1 MKKILF
7 LIDSLA
13 VGGAEISV
21 LEVIK
26 NLQQCSSVVCVVYQG
41 EHSLKAEFEAAG
53 AKLYFLN
60 IKKRFGFG
68 EGVRE
73 LRKILK
79 MEKPNLVHTTLFK
92 SEIIGRIA
100 VPSSKIPL
108 VGSLISDTYGKE
120 RYALVSRRERLKLNL
135 YKLLNRIT
143 AKRPDMYISV
153 SKSIIQP
160 NLKYLGIK
168 ESKVK
173 LIQNG
178 RDVTVFEKARIYS
191 KSEIIPDATSESLL
205 IITNSRVIRSKG
217 FDEMLLAF
225 QSLSKKFGN
234 IFLVVAGNGFD
245 FDFYKNMALE
255 MGLDGKVVFLGRRHD
270 IPSLLKSCDL
280 FWFASHYE
288 GSPGVVIEGMLSK
301 TPMILSDIEP
311 VLENIQDRRH
321 ALIFKTGDA
330 EDLAVKTEILI
341 YDPEFGEKLASAA
354 YELGSNHFD
363 IKKLV
368 NKQETLYLELIQQY
382 ENR

>member
-13 VGGAEISV
+13 VGGAEISI

-153 SKSIIQP
+153 SKSIIKP

-168 ESKVK
+168 ESKVE

>member
-21 LEVIK
+21 LEVVK
-26 NLQQCSSVVCVVYQG
+26 NLSECSTVVCVAYQG
-41 EHSLKAEFEAAG
+41 EHALKSDFEAAG
-53 AKLYFLN
+53 AKLYFFD

-68 EGVRE
+68 EGIKE
-73 LRKILK
+73 LRKVIEK
-79 MEKPNLVHTTLFK
+79 EKPDLVHTTLFK
-92 SEIIGRIA
+92 SEIIGRLT
-100 VPSSKIPL
+100 VPSFKIPL

-120 RYALVSRRERLKLNL
+120 RYALVSRRERVKLNL
-135 YKLLNRIT
+135 YKLLNRLT
-143 AKRPDMYISV
+143 AKRADLYISV
-153 SKSIIQP
+153 SKAIIQP
-160 NLKYLGIK
+160 NLNYLGIK

-178 RDVTVFEKARIYS
+178 RDISAFEKAKIYS
-191 KSEIIPDATSESLL
+191 KTQIVPHAGPEAFF

-217 FDEMLLAF
+217 FDEMLEAFQALSKEF
-225 QSLSKKFGN
+225 QSL
-234 IFLVVAGNGFD
+234 FLVVAGNGFD
-245 FDFYKNMALE
+245 FDFYKNKAKEIGLE
-255 MGLDGKVVFLGRRHD
+255 NRVIFLGRRHD

-301 TPMILSDIEP
+301 TPMVLSDIEP
-311 VLENIQDRRH
+311 VLENIQDGNQ
-321 ALIFKTGDA
+321 ALIFKAGDA
-330 EDLAVKTEILI
+330 EDLALKTRILI
-341 YDPEFGEKLASAA
+341 SDPDLGVKLATSA
-354 YELGSNHFD
+354 YETGSQLFD

-368 NKQETLYLELIQQY
+368 NKQEKLYFELIQSY

>member
-1 MKKILF
+1 
-7 LIDSLA
+7 
-13 VGGAEISV
+13 
-21 LEVIK
+21 
-26 NLQQCSSVVCVVYQG
+26 
-41 EHSLKAEFEAAG
+41 
-53 AKLYFLN
+53 
-60 IKKRFGFG
+60 
-68 EGVRE
+68 
-73 LRKILK
+73 
-79 MEKPNLVHTTLFK
+79 
-92 SEIIGRIA
+92 
-100 VPSSKIPL
+100 
-108 VGSLISDTYGKE
+108 
-120 RYALVSRRERLKLNL
+120 
-135 YKLLNRIT
+135 
-143 AKRPDMYISV
+143 MYISV

-168 ESKVK
+168 ESKVE

-245 FDFYKNMALE
+245 FDFYKNMAME

>member
-53 AKLYFLN
+53 AKLYFFD

-168 ESKVK
+168 ESKVE

-245 FDFYKNMALE
+245 FDFYKNMAME

-382 ENR
+382 ENH

>member
-13 VGGAEISV
+13 VGGAEISI

-53 AKLYFLN
+53 AKLYFFD

-153 SKSIIQP
+153 SKSIIKP

-168 ESKVK
+168 ESKVE

>member
-1 MKKILF
+1 
-7 LIDSLA
+7 
-13 VGGAEISV
+13 
-21 LEVIK
+21 
-26 NLQQCSSVVCVVYQG
+26 
-41 EHSLKAEFEAAG
+41 
-53 AKLYFLN
+53 
-60 IKKRFGFG
+60 
-68 EGVRE
+68 
-73 LRKILK
+73 
-79 MEKPNLVHTTLFK
+79 LFK

-168 ESKVK
+168 ESKVE

>member
-153 SKSIIQP
+153 SKSIIKP

-168 ESKVK
+168 ESKVE